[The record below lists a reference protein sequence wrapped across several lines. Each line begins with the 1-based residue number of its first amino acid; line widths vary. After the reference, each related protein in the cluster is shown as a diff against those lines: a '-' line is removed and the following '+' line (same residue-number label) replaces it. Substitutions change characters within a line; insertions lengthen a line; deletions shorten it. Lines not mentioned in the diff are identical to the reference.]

1 MTTITSFTKTPEPA
15 NPSIDQ
21 LYHAVMS
28 LDGRWESFDLIDSEI
43 DGFVGASATEVGGAL
58 ALVGVGTDGELYHTQ
73 RRADGSWGP
82 FAGLRDR
89 VPFGGPREFY
99 GAACSGARET
109 LELVGLGSDG
119 RLYHATCDSEGRWR
133 DHFEAIDTES
143 HRGPDAFA
151 AAACAGVGDSLHLVA
166 LDESG
171 RLHHTLRD
179 NDSGWQDL
187 RGLSQLYDAPARFIS
202 IDCAAVWGGS
212 LHVVG
217 LGSDAQLY
225 HTIRFPDGSWQRY
238 FGVLGGQQHGIAPRF
253 ALSVGCARVGHSLG
267 LVAIC
272 SDHRLFH
279 SIRTPDGSWRGSFG
293 MRSGLLAGEP
303 PEFYDVSCASIG
315 NALHVVGGTWRGGFA

>member
-1 MTTITSFTKTPEPA
+1 MTTITSFAQTPEPA
-15 NPSIDQ
+15 NPAIDQ
-21 LYHAVMS
+21 LYHAVLS
-28 LDGRWESFDLIDSEI
+28 LDGRWESFDLIEGDT
-43 DGFVGASATEVGGAL
+43 DGFVGASVTEVGGAL
-58 ALVGVGTDGELYHTQ
+58 ALVGVGIDGELYHTE
-73 RRADGSWGP
+73 RRPDGTWRS
-82 FAGLRDR
+82 FVELRGR
-89 VPFGGPREFY
+89 VLDGGPREFY
-99 GAACSGARET
+99 GAACTGARGM

-119 RLYHATCDSEGRWR
+119 RLYHAACDSEGRWQDR
-133 DHFEAIDTES
+133 FEAIDTER

-151 AAACAGVGDSLHLVA
+151 AAACAGVGDSLQLVT

-171 RLHHTLRD
+171 RLYHTLRD
-179 NDSGWQDL
+179 ADSGWQDL
-187 RGLSQLYDAPARFIS
+187 RGLSQLYDAPARFVS

-253 ALSVGCARVGHSLG
+253 ALSVACGRVAHSLG

-279 SIRTPDGSWRGSFG
+279 SVRTPDGSWRGSFRMG
-293 MRSGLLAGEP
+293 GGRLPSEP
-303 PEFYDVSCASIG
+303 PEFYDISCASIG
-315 NALHVVGGTWRGGFA
+315 NALHVIGGTWRGGFA